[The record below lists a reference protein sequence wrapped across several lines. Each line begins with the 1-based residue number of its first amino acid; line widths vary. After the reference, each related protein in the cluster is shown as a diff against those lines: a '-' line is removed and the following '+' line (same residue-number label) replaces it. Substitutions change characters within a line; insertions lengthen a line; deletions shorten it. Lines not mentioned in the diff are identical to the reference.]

1 MGTASRERPR
11 VRVADNASGS
21 PVIHK
26 LLIANR
32 AEIACRIA
40 RTAKR
45 LGVRVVAVYSEA
57 DANAAHVRAADEA
70 YLLGPPS
77 PAQSYLDIAKLV
89 SIAQRTG
96 CDAVHPGYG
105 FLSENAE
112 FAAAVEKAG
121 IAFVGPTSGAIAAM
135 GSKAAAKARMAK
147 AGVPV
152 LPGYHGEDQSLE
164 RLASEAERLGFPL
177 IVKPSAGG
185 GGKGMQIVR
194 TAGELRAALE
204 AAQRIA
210 ARSFGDAHLLL
221 ERYLPAPRHVEVQV
235 FADAHAQV
243 VHLFDRDCSVQR
255 RHQKLLEEA
264 PAPGISDAVRARL
277 HAAACT
283 VAREIGYRGAGT
295 VEFLYADGEF
305 FFMEMNTRLQ
315 VEHTVSELVTGLDL
329 VEWQLRVA
337 AGERLPLAQEAI
349 RVRGHAIEARVC
361 AEDPSRGFVPSAGTL
376 RLALW
381 PADEPGI
388 RVDAGFA
395 SGDVVSTHYDSLLGK
410 IIGSGA
416 TRAEALAQLGRG
428 LAAVRIAGIATN
440 VAWLARAVAHP
451 AFRAGEVT
459 TAFIAEHGD
468 ALGGGADA
476 AQLACFAGAAALAS
490 LIPTS
495 ERASPWDAADGFRV
509 NLAPHI
515 AFALKL
521 GKQTFSVATARPSSS
536 EVLAASGEA
545 RVQATASRSG
555 DLIRLSPFDARDAVD
570 ALVAG
575 DRITVWRGAETATF
589 VRLDERE
596 ASTSSQQA
604 AGSLTTP
611 LPGVVIR
618 VAVKPGERVKAG
630 DLLAVIEAMKM
641 EHAIRAPHDGVV
653 RAVKYQAGE
662 RVPEGAALI
671 ELDPI

>member
-1 MGTASRERPR
+1 
-11 VRVADNASGS
+11 
-21 PVIHK
+21 VIHK

-57 DANAAHVRAADEA
+57 DASAAHVRAADEA
-70 YLLGPPS
+70 YLLGPAP
-77 PAQSYLDIAKLV
+77 PAQSYLDAAKIV
-89 SIAQRTG
+89 AIAQRAG

-112 FAAAVEKAG
+112 FAAAVERAG
-121 IAFVGPTSGAIAAM
+121 LAFVGPTSGAIAAM

-152 LPGYHGEDQSLE
+152 LAGYHGEDQSLD
-164 RLASEAERLGFPL
+164 RLASEAEMLGFPL
-177 IVKPSAGG
+177 IVKPSGGG

-194 TAGELRAALE
+194 AAGELRAALE
-204 AAQRIA
+204 GAQRMA
-210 ARSFGDAHLLL
+210 ERSFGDAHLLL

-235 FADAHAQV
+235 FADAHGQV

-264 PAPGISDAVRARL
+264 PAPGIPEAVRARL

-305 FFMEMNTRLQ
+305 YFMEMNTRLQ
-315 VEHTVSELVTGLDL
+315 VEHPVTELVTGLDL

-337 AGERLPLAQEAI
+337 SGERLPLAQSEI
-349 RVRGHAIEARVC
+349 RVRGHAVEARVC
-361 AEDPSRGFVPSAGTL
+361 AEDPSKGFVPSAGTL
-376 RLALW
+376 RLAQW

-395 SGDVVSTHYDSLLGK
+395 SGDVVPTHYDSLLGK
-410 IIGSGA
+410 VVGSGA

-428 LAAVRIAGIATN
+428 LAAIRIAGVTSNA
-440 VAWLARAVAHP
+440 AWLARAVAHP
-451 AFRAGEVT
+451 AFRAGEVS
-459 TAFIAEHGD
+459 TAFVAEHGE
-468 ALGGGADA
+468 ALAGGADA
-476 AQLACFAGAAALAS
+476 AQLACFAGAALLAS
-490 LIPTS
+490 LAPTS
-495 ERASPWDAADGFRV
+495 ARPSPWDAADGFRV
-509 NLAPHI
+509 NLPPRV
-515 AFALKL
+515 AFRLKR
-521 GKQTFSVATARPSSS
+521 GKDVWSVDASRPSHS
-536 EVLAASGEA
+536 EVAARCGA
-545 RVQATASRSG
+545 VQVLATASRVG
-555 DLIRLSPFDARDAVD
+555 ELQRLSPFDARDALD

-575 DRITVWRGAETATF
+575 DRVTVWRGAETAAF
-589 VRLDERE
+589 AIVDDRE
-596 ASTSSQQA
+596 ASAGAQQA

-618 VAVKPGERVKAG
+618 VAVKPGDRVKAG
-630 DLLAVIEAMKM
+630 DTLVVVEAMKM

-653 RAVKYQAGE
+653 KAVRFQAGE
-662 RVPEGAALI
+662 RVPEGAALV
-671 ELDPI
+671 ELEPAGR

>member
-1 MGTASRERPR
+1 MIR
-11 VRVADNASGS
+11 
-21 PVIHK
+21 K

-40 RTAKR
+40 RSARR

-57 DANAAHVRAADEA
+57 DAHAAHVRAADEA
-70 YLLGPPS
+70 YLLGPS
-77 PAQSYLDIAKLV
+77 PPAESYLDIAKLV
-89 SIAQRTG
+89 AIAQRTG

-112 FAAAVEKAG
+112 FAAAVEQAG
-121 IAFVGPTSGAIAAM
+121 LAFVGPTSGAIAAM
-135 GSKAAAKARMAK
+135 GSKAAAKARMAR

-164 RLASEAERLGFPL
+164 RLASEAEKLGFPL
-177 IVKPSAGG
+177 IVKPSGGG

-194 TAGELRAALE
+194 ATGELRAALE
-204 AAQRIA
+204 GAQRMA
-210 ARSFGDAHLLL
+210 ARSFADAHLLL

-235 FADAHAQV
+235 FADSHGQV

-264 PAPGISDAVRARL
+264 PAPGIPAAVRAGL

-295 VEFLYADGEF
+295 VEFLYTGGEF

-315 VEHTVSELVTGLDL
+315 VEHPVTELVTGLDL

-337 AGERLPLAQEAI
+337 AGERLPLAQGEI
-349 RVRGHAIEARVC
+349 RVRGHAVEARVC
-361 AEDPSRGFVPSAGTL
+361 AEDPSKGFVPSAGTL
-376 RLALW
+376 RVALW
-381 PADEPGI
+381 PEPEPGV

-395 SGDVVSTHYDSLLGK
+395 SGDVVPTHYDSLLGK
-410 IIGSGA
+410 VIGSGA
-416 TRAEALAQLGRG
+416 TRSEALAQLGRG
-428 LAAVRIAGIATN
+428 LAGVRIAGITTN

-451 AFRAGEVT
+451 AFRAGEVS
-459 TAFIAEHGD
+459 TAFVAEHGD
-468 ALGGGADA
+468 ALAGGADP
-476 AQLACFAGAAALAS
+476 AQLACFAGAALLAS
-490 LIPTS
+490 LAPTR

-509 NLAPHI
+509 NLVPRI
-515 AFALKL
+515 VFELKRGKETFAVSAL
-521 GKQTFSVATARPSSS
+521 RPSHS
-536 EVLAASGEA
+536 EIAASCGNA
-545 RVQATASRSG
+545 RAQVTASRAG
-555 DLIRLSPFDARDAVD
+555 ELLRLSPFDARDAVD

-575 DRITVWRGAETATF
+575 ARITVWRGAESATF
-589 VRLDERE
+589 VLVDERE
-596 ASTSSQQA
+596 ASGAVPQL
-604 AGSLTTP
+604 AGSLATP

-618 VAVKPGERVKAG
+618 VAVKAGDRVKAG
-630 DLLAVIEAMKM
+630 DTLVVVEAMKM
-641 EHAIRAPHDGVV
+641 EHAIRAPYDGTV

-671 ELDPI
+671 ELDPA

>member
-1 MGTASRERPR
+1 MIR
-11 VRVADNASGS
+11 
-21 PVIHK
+21 K

-32 AEIACRIA
+32 GEIACRIA

-57 DANAAHVRAADEA
+57 DAGAAHVRGADEA
-70 YLLGPPS
+70 YLLGPAP
-77 PAQSYLDIAKLV
+77 PAQSYLDVAKLV
-89 SIAQRTG
+89 AIAQRTG

-112 FAAAVEKAG
+112 FAAAVERAG
-121 IAFVGPTSGAIAAM
+121 IAFVGPSADAIAAM
-135 GSKAAAKARMAK
+135 GSKAAAKARMAR

-152 LPGYHGEDQSLE
+152 LPGYHGDDQSLE
-164 RLASEAERLGFPL
+164 RLASEAEKLGFPL
-177 IVKPSAGG
+177 IVKPSGGG

-194 TAGELRAALE
+194 APGELRAALE
-204 AAQRIA
+204 SAQRMA

-235 FADAHAQV
+235 FGDAHGQL

-264 PAPGISDAVRARL
+264 PAPGIPDAVRARL

-315 VEHTVSELVTGLDL
+315 VEHPVTELVTGLDL

-337 AGERLPLAQEAI
+337 AGEPLLLAQHEI

-361 AEDPSRGFVPSAGTL
+361 AEDPAKGFAPSAGTL
-376 RLALW
+376 RFAEW
-381 PADEPGI
+381 PEAQPGI

-395 SGDVVSTHYDSLLGK
+395 SGDVVPTHYDSLLGK
-410 IIGSGA
+410 VVGSGA
-416 TRAEALAQLGRG
+416 TRAEAIAQLVRG
-428 LAAVRIAGIATN
+428 LAGVRIAGITTN
-440 VAWLARAVAHP
+440 AAWLACAASHP
-451 AFRAGEVT
+451 AFRAGEVS
-459 TAFIAEHGD
+459 TAFVTEHGD
-468 ALGGGADA
+468 ALAAGADP
-476 AQLACFAGAAALAS
+476 AQLACFAGAAWLAS
-490 LIPTS
+490 LTPAA
-495 ERASPWDAADGFRV
+495 ECVSPWDVADGFRV
-509 NLAPHI
+509 NLAPRI
-515 AFALKL
+515 ACVVKR
-521 GKQTFSVATARPSSS
+521 GKQTFALELAQPSHS
-536 EVLAASGEA
+536 EVVARCGEA
-545 RVQATASRSG
+545 GVQVAAACAGELLRLTSHESRE
-555 DLIRLSPFDARDAVD
+555 AVD
-570 ALVAG
+570 ALVHG

-589 VRLDERE
+589 ALVDERE
-596 ASTSSQQA
+596 ASASAQHVP
-604 AGSLTTP
+604 GSLATP

-618 VAVKPGERVKAG
+618 VAVKSGDRVKAG
-630 DLLAVIEAMKM
+630 DTLLVVEAMKM

-653 RAVKYQAGE
+653 RAVKVQAGE

-671 ELDPI
+671 ELDPA

>member
-1 MGTASRERPR
+1 
-11 VRVADNASGS
+11 
-21 PVIHK
+21 VIRK

-32 AEIACRIA
+32 AEIAVRIA

-57 DANAAHVRAADEA
+57 DASAAHVRAADES
-70 YLLGPPS
+70 YLLGPPP
-77 PAQSYLDIAKLV
+77 PAQSYLDITKLV
-89 SIAQRTG
+89 AIAQRAG

-121 IAFVGPTSGAIAAM
+121 LAFVGPPASSIAAM

-164 RLASEAERLGFPL
+164 RLASEAEEMGFPL
-177 IVKPSAGG
+177 IVKPSGGG

-194 TAGELRAALE
+194 AASELRPALE
-204 AAQRIA
+204 SAQRMA

-235 FADAHAQV
+235 FADAHGSV
-243 VHLFDRDCSVQR
+243 VHLHDRDCSVQR

-264 PAPGISDAVRARL
+264 PAPGIAPGVRAQL

-295 VEFLYADGEF
+295 VEFLYEDGAF
-305 FFMEMNTRLQ
+305 YFMEMNTRLQ
-315 VEHTVSELVTGLDL
+315 VEHPVTELVTGLDL

-337 AGERLPLAQEAI
+337 AGERLPLAQGEI

-361 AEDPSRGFVPSAGTL
+361 AEDPAKGFVPSAGAL
-376 RLALW
+376 RIARW
-381 PADEPGI
+381 PHNEAGI
-388 RVDAGFA
+388 RVDAGFE
-395 SGDVVSTHYDSLLGK
+395 SGDVVPTHYDSLLGK
-410 IIGSGA
+410 VIGSGA
-416 TRAEALAQLGRG
+416 TRAEALAQLVRG
-428 LAAVRIAGIATN
+428 LAGVRIAGISTN
-440 VAWLARAVAHP
+440 TSWLARAVAHE

-459 TAFIAEHGD
+459 TAFVADHG
-468 ALGGGADA
+468 
-476 AQLACFAGAAALAS
+476 AALAEGARAAEHAAFAGS
-490 LIPTS
+490 AWLASQAPRS

-509 NLAPHI
+509 NLPARV
-515 AFALKL
+515 AVQLKR
-521 GKQTFSVATARPSSS
+521 GKDVFDVSVAPLSHS
-536 EVLAASGEA
+536 EIAASCAGA
-545 RVQATASRSG
+545 RVEVAVSVRDG
-555 DLIRLSPFDARDAVD
+555 ELLRLSPFDARDAVD
-570 ALVAG
+570 ALASHG
-575 DRITVWRGAETATF
+575 RITVWRGAETATF
-589 VRLDERE
+589 AIDDPRE
-596 ASTSSQQA
+596 VSASAQHA
-604 AGSLTTP
+604 AGSLATP

-618 VAVKPGERVKAG
+618 TLVKPGDRVKAG
-630 DLLAVIEAMKM
+630 DTLVVVEAMKM

-653 RAVKYQAGE
+653 KAVKYQAGE

-671 ELDPI
+671 ELEAGA

>member
-1 MGTASRERPR
+1 MIR
-11 VRVADNASGS
+11 
-21 PVIHK
+21 K

-57 DANAAHVRAADEA
+57 DASAAHVRAADEA
-70 YLLGPPS
+70 YLLGPAP
-77 PAQSYLDIAKLV
+77 PAQSYLDIPRLV
-89 SIAQRTG
+89 AIAQRAG

-112 FAAAVEKAG
+112 FAAAVERAG
-121 IAFVGPTSGAIAAM
+121 LAFVGPTSAAIAAM
-135 GSKAAAKARMAK
+135 GSKAAAKARMAR

-152 LPGYHGEDQSLE
+152 LPGYHGDDQSLE
-164 RLASEAERLGFPL
+164 RLASEAEKLGFPL
-177 IVKPSAGG
+177 IVKPSGGG

-194 TAGELRAALE
+194 AAGELHAALE
-204 AAQRIA
+204 GAQRMA
-210 ARSFGDAHLLL
+210 ARSFGDAQLLL

-235 FADAHAQV
+235 FGDAHGRV

-264 PAPGISDAVRARL
+264 PAPGIPAAVRSRL

-283 VAREIGYRGAGT
+283 VAREIQYRGAGT
-295 VEFLYADGEF
+295 VEFLYAEGEF

-315 VEHTVSELVTGLDL
+315 VEHPVTELVTGVDL

-337 AGERLPLAQEAI
+337 AGEPLPLAQGDI
-349 RVRGHAIEARVC
+349 RLRGHAVEARVC
-361 AEDPSRGFVPSAGTL
+361 AEDPSKGFVPSAGTL
-376 RLALW
+376 RLAAW
-381 PADEPGI
+381 PADEAGV

-395 SGDVVSTHYDSLLGK
+395 TGDVVPTHYDSLLGK
-410 IIGSGA
+410 VIGSGA

-428 LAAVRIAGIATN
+428 LAGVRIAGITTN
-440 VAWLARAVAHP
+440 AAWLARAAAHP
-451 AFRAGEVT
+451 AFRAGEVS
-459 TAFIAEHGD
+459 TAFLAEHG
-468 ALGGGADA
+468 ASLSSGADG
-476 AQLACFAGAAALAS
+476 AQLACFAGAALLAS
-490 LIPTS
+490 LAPAG
-495 ERASPWDAADGFRV
+495 ERSSPWGAADGFRV
-509 NLAPHI
+509 NLAPRI
-515 AFALKL
+515 AFTLER
-521 GKQTFSVATARPSSS
+521 GKETFAVTASRPSHS
-536 EVLAASGEA
+536 EIAASCGEA
-545 RVQATASRSG
+545 RVQATTSRAG
-555 DLIRLSPFDARDAVD
+555 ELHRLSPFDARDAVD
-570 ALVAG
+570 ALVAS

-589 VRLDERE
+589 SVMDERE
-596 ASTSSQQA
+596 SSASAQQV

-618 VAVKPGERVKAG
+618 VAVKPGDRVKAG
-630 DLLAVIEAMKM
+630 DTLVLVEAMKM

-653 RAVKYQAGE
+653 RSVKYQAGE

-671 ELDPI
+671 ELDPA

>member
-1 MGTASRERPR
+1 MLR
-11 VRVADNASGS
+11 
-21 PVIHK
+21 K

-70 YLLGPPS
+70 YPLGPPP
-77 PAQSYLDIAKLV
+77 PAQSYLDVAKIV
-89 SIAQRTG
+89 AVAQRAG

-112 FAAAVEKAG
+112 FAAAVERAG
-121 IAFVGPTSGAIAAM
+121 LAFVGPSADAIAAM
-135 GSKAAAKARMAK
+135 GSKAAAKARMAR

-152 LPGYHGEDQSLE
+152 LPGYQGDDQSLE
-164 RLASEAERLGFPL
+164 RLASEAEKLGFPL
-177 IVKPSAGG
+177 IVKPSGGG

-194 TAGELRAALE
+194 AARELNAALE
-204 AAQRIA
+204 GAQRMA
-210 ARSFGDAHLLL
+210 ARSFGDASLLL

-235 FADAHAQV
+235 FADAHGQV

-264 PAPGISDAVRARL
+264 PAPGIPEPVRARL

-283 VAREIGYRGAGT
+283 VAREIAYRGAGT

-315 VEHTVSELVTGLDL
+315 VEHPVTELVTGLDL

-337 AGERLPLAQEAI
+337 AGERLPLAQGEI

-361 AEDPSRGFVPSAGTL
+361 AEDPARGFVPSAGTL
-376 RLALW
+376 RLAQW
-381 PADEPGI
+381 PAEEAGI

-395 SGDVVSTHYDSLLGK
+395 SGDVVPPHYDSLLGK
-410 IIGSGA
+410 VVGSGA

-428 LAAVRIAGIATN
+428 LAGVRIAGITTN
-440 VAWLARAVAHP
+440 AAWLARAVAHP
-451 AFRAGEVT
+451 AFRAGGVS
-459 TAFIAEHGD
+459 TAFVAEHGD
-468 ALGGGADA
+468 ALAGGASA
-476 AQLACFAGAAALAS
+476 EQLACFAGAAWLAS
-490 LIPTS
+490 LAPAG
-495 ERASPWDAADGFRV
+495 ERVSPWDAADGFRV
-509 NLAPHI
+509 NVAPRV
-515 AFALKL
+515 ACVLKRGL
-521 GKQTFSVATARPSSS
+521 ESFGIEAARPSHAEVSARCGDVR
-536 EVLAASGEA
+536 VLAAVSRAGE
-545 RVQATASRSG
+545 
-555 DLIRLSPFDARDAVD
+555 LLRLSPFDARDAAD
-570 ALVAG
+570 ALVHG
-575 DRITVWRGAETATF
+575 ERITVWRGAETASFTL
-589 VRLDERE
+589 LDERA
-596 ASTSSQQA
+596 ASAVAQHV

-618 VAVKPGERVKAG
+618 VAVKAGDRVKAG
-630 DLLAVIEAMKM
+630 DTLVVLEAMKM

-671 ELDPI
+671 ELDGG